1 VKHSATLFLEIRVH
15 GIASKEQ
22 MAKRE
27 AMMVSLAD
35 ILEKFLCVH
44 SLSIKR
50 DFISSFH
57 FEFSRGIP
65 LIH

>member
-1 VKHSATLFLEIRVH
+1 
-15 GIASKEQ
+15 
-22 MAKRE
+22 MAERE
-27 AMMVSLAD
+27 AMMVSLANV
-35 ILEKFLCVH
+35 LERFLCVH